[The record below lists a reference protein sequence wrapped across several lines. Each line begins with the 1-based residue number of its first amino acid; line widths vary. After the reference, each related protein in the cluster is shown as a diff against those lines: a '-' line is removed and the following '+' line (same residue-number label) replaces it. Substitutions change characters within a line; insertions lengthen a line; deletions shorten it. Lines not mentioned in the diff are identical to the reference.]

1 MQATAFTAITP
12 QQPAS
17 RSSAPAVPAA
27 PRKGPQPLDP
37 QALAQVSGGG
47 KAGKPVGT
55 DGWSWG

>member
-1 MQATAFTAITP
+1 MHATAFAPLPATP
-12 QQPAS
+12 
-17 RSSAPAVPAA
+17 RSSVAPALPAA